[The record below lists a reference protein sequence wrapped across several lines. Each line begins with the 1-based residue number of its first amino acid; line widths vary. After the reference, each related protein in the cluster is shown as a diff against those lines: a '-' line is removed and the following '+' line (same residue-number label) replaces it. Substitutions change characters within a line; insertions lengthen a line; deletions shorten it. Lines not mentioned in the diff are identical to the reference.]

1 MHQVNNLNKRAVNGR
16 KADIFLLCCLL
27 NMDINFV
34 IPVPKEKQA
43 VKSSTLIDKGP
54 EYPEKEGG

>member
-1 MHQVNNLNKRAVNGR
+1 
-16 KADIFLLCCLL
+16 
-27 NMDINFV
+27 MDINFV